1 MLLCEIVAA
10 IVQIRAYMNSK
21 QSNTL
26 EQQQAGDGMGG
37 FDLRQVQQS
46 LSPTGDAPRT
56 TTATATAAATTPD
69 DFLASLMNVQQQ
81 QQQQQGGAQ
90 AQQQAGLERL
100 MSIFS
105 MIDVALQAINTVR
118 SAVAS
123 VTMFIFAFV
132 VTCSLYTL
140 V

>member
-1 MLLCEIVAA
+1 
-10 IVQIRAYMNSK
+10 
-21 QSNTL
+21 
-26 EQQQAGDGMGG
+26 
-37 FDLRQVQQS
+37 
-46 LSPTGDAPRT
+46 
-56 TTATATAAATTPD
+56 
-69 DFLASLMNVQQQ
+69 LASLMNV